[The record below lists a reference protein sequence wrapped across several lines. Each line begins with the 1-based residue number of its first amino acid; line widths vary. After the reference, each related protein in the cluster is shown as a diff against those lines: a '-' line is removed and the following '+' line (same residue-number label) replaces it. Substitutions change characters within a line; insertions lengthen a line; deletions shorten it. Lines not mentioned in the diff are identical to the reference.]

1 MFELT
6 RLTLRRA
13 REERLT
19 QVAGSLAFT
28 TLLSMV
34 PLLAVGFGLWVR
46 FPAFQRF
53 QAALEHHLLDS
64 LLPPDIARTVL
75 RYVGQFA
82 AKAGSL
88 TWVGSLLL
96 LATAFMTL
104 LTVENV
110 LNRLWLARRAR
121 PWPQRVALYL
131 PLLLAGPPVAGA
143 CVWAT
148 SWAMGASAG
157 FFERLPEG
165 GRLVLDLLPL
175 LLGGGALACVL
186 RYLPNAPVRWPHA
199 LVGGLLASAGLELGK
214 RGFAAFL
221 LKLPTTK
228 AVYGTFA
235 ALPVFLLWVYF
246 SWCVVLLAALV
257 TAVLGQGDKRAKG
270 ARAR

>member
-1 MFELT
+1 MLELT

-19 QVAGSLAFT
+19 QAAGSLAFS

-53 QAALEHHLLDS
+53 QAALERHLLDS
-64 LLPPDIARTVL
+64 LLPQDISRTVL
-75 RYVGQFA
+75 RYVGLFA

-96 LATAFMTL
+96 LVTAFTML

-110 LNRLWLARRAR
+110 LNRLWAVKRPR
-121 PWPQRVALYL
+121 PWPQRLALYL
-131 PLLLAGPPVAGA
+131 PLLLAGPPAAGA
-143 CVWAT
+143 SVWAA

-157 FFERLPEG
+157 FFEGLPG
-165 GRLVLDLLPL
+165 SVRVVLDVLPL
-175 LLGGGALACVL
+175 LLGGAAMACVL
-186 RYLPNAPVRWPHA
+186 RLMPNAPVRWRHA
-199 LVGGLLASAGLELGK
+199 LVGGLLVAAGLELGK
-214 RGFAAFL
+214 RGFTAFL

-235 ALPVFLLWVYF
+235 VLPVSLLWVYF
-246 SWCVVLLAALV
+246 SWCVVLVAALI
-257 TAVLGQGDKRAKG
+257 TATLGQAGKRAA
-270 ARAR
+270 ARR